1 MVLPALFAILSS
13 SIVLPLA
20 SVWVERGDKAKAGQ
34 VRRCSSFLA
43 RELRGSL
50 KVWQW
55 VQRTIGVVPV
65 AGMGVYWAE
74 TREGMGGIVVF
85 WL

>member
-1 MVLPALFAILSS
+1 MRPALFAILSS

-20 SVWVERGDKAKAGQ
+20 SVWVAKGDRAKEGQ
-34 VRRCSSFLA
+34 TRRCSSFLA

-55 VQRTIGVVPV
+55 VQMTIGQLPV
-65 AGMGVYWAE
+65 AGTGVYWAE
-74 TREGMGGIVVF
+74 TREGMGGIVAF
-85 WL
+85 